1 MSRIDSGNMGKMNTM
16 VERPQT
22 ANEVLGAPPK
32 ITATKGSN
40 SQVEVK
46 KVLPTG
52 KEEEE
57 LHT

>member
-1 MSRIDSGNMGKMNTM
+1 MGKMNTM

-22 ANEVLGAPPK
+22 ANGVLGAPPK
-32 ITATKGSN
+32 LTGTKGSN
-40 SQVEVK
+40 GQVEVK

-57 LHT
+57 FHT